1 MTRMLNSSSIQA
13 IRTSTDDPVP
23 AEIRETSIGVL
34 AGDADQLRDLRKHSI
49 RDIRLKKWVGAIE
62 KLQERMEQMSM
73 LVARD
78 KIA

>member
-1 MTRMLNSSSIQA
+1 
-13 IRTSTDDPVP
+13 
-23 AEIRETSIGVL
+23 
-34 AGDADQLRDLRKHSI
+34 
-49 RDIRLKKWVGAIE
+49 LKKWVGAIE